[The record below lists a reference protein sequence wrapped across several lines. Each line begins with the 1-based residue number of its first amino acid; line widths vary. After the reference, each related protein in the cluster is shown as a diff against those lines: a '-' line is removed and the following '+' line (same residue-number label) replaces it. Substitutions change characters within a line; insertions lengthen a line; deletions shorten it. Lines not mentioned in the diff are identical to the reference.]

1 MKSVVNSFVPIFI
14 QENIYRLRKL
24 IGKFQYIGFKR
35 HCSVCNRRSS
45 KFADFDLRPY
55 HGDNGVIPAIIV
67 PDTQCP
73 WCGAYLHH
81 RLLWT
86 ILPDIIKQV
95 TDNKTQTKLLHF
107 APESFSMKRLKYLSY
122 VDYITTDLLRTDVS
136 AQLDMCQLALQDDSI
151 DLIIA
156 SHVLEH
162 VSDDM
167 AALRELYRVLRGEG
181 KAVILVP
188 LLAKKSYEDPNVV
201 TEEDRLRLYG
211 QNDHVRA
218 YGLDL
223 IDRIN
228 SVGFETELVSA
239 RSFRELADPNYLLDV
254 QGYAFIASKG
264 IGEAKSGNVQTTIF

>member
-1 MKSVVNSFVPIFI
+1 MKPLVRYFAPASIRQNFH
-14 QENIYRLRKL
+14 RLRKL
-24 IGKFQYIGFKR
+24 VGKTHYIGTRR

-45 KFADFDLRPY
+45 RFADFDLRSY

-67 PDTQCP
+67 SDTQCP

-86 ILPDIIKQV
+86 ILPDIIIQV
-95 TDNKTQTKLLHF
+95 SNSKTRIRLLHF
-107 APESFSMKRLKYLSY
+107 APESFSKKRLQNLSH
-122 VDYITTDLLRTDVS
+122 VHYITTDFMSKDVS
-136 AQLDMCQLALQDDSI
+136 VQLDMCQLGLRNGSI

-167 AALRELYRVLRGEG
+167 AALRELYRALGAGG
-181 KAVILVP
+181 KAIILVP

-211 QNDHVRA
+211 QKDHVRA

-223 IDRIN
+223 VDRIN

-239 RSFRELADPNYLLDV
+239 RSFRDLADPNYLLDV

-264 IGEAKSGNVQTTIF
+264 IEEAKSGNVQTTML